1 MPSWKKVIVSGSDAS
16 LSSLTTSGNVSGS
29 SESTGSF
36 GKLLG
41 DGSDLSGLLGTSAIE
56 RGIIIGDGTIL
67 DITFITSETD
77 SDVILEQE
85 T

>member
-1 MPSWKKVIVSGSDAS
+1 MPNWKKVIVSGSDAS

-36 GKLLG
+36 GKVLG
-41 DGSDLSGLLGTSAIE
+41 DGSDLAGIMSIATIE
-56 RGIIIGDGTIL
+56 RGIVVGTTNIL
-67 DITFITSETD
+67 DIEFVTSNTD
-77 SDVILEQE
+77 SDVILAQE